1 MPALLLLCLNL
12 LVFSCKDF
20 SEESSPHAYIGGEIV
35 NPTIDYVVFKH
46 QGKTLDTIRLNDK
59 NKFSYKIEDA
69 KQGLYLIE
77 HKPEI
82 QNIYITPGDSL
93 LLRANTLAFDESLHF
108 SGKGSGK
115 NNFLADMFLLDENN
129 AQFLLDFH
137 KYKPEVFQQ
146 KADSIKKERL
156 NKLSQ
161 VSEKKNFSEDFKE
174 LAKEIIKYENFDL
187 KERYTYLV
195 NRYYKEYSRQFPED
209 FHDYR
214 EEIDFNCS
222 SVQCNPGYK
231 RLLENYL
238 INYSLAWCK
247 ESGLDNADCY
257 NLTSV
262 DNIISR
268 LKKAGELVTE
278 PTIKER
284 LMEKIA
290 VRGIVATKNRKDIIS
305 ILQELKAQDL
315 NEEKLDEMRQ
325 LGTIQLAYLPG
336 TSLYNA
342 PLITMTGELI
352 NLGEVISKPTVVY
365 LWSIYNENYRDEHK
379 LINNYRKK
387 YPEVD
392 FIGINLDLLEEP
404 AWRVAV
410 RQNGYDPSNQFQ
422 LATTTINK
430 HFFTYFLDKM
440 LFLNASSEVVVG
452 DIYLTSPEFESQ
464 LLEFLN

>member
-1 MPALLLLCLNL
+1 M
-12 LVFSCKDF
+12 
-20 SEESSPHAYIGGEIV
+20 SSPHAYIGGEIV

-46 QGKTLDTIRLNDK
+46 QGKTLDTIRLNDR
-59 NKFSYKIEDA
+59 NKFSYKIEDV

-195 NRYYKEYSRQFPED
+195 NRYYKEYSRQFPEN
-209 FHDYR
+209 FHAYR

-247 ESGLDNADCY
+247 GSGLDNADCY

-290 VRGIVATKNRKDIIS
+290 VRGIVAAKSREDIIS
-305 ILQELKAQDL
+305 ILQELKAQNLTED
-315 NEEKLDEMRQ
+315 KLDEMRQ

-336 TSLYNA
+336 TSLSNA
-342 PLITMTGELI
+342 PLINMMGELT
-352 NLGEVISKPTVVY
+352 NLEEVVSRPTVLY
-365 LWSIYNENYRDEHK
+365 LWSIYNKNYRDEHK

-410 RQNGYDPSNQFQ
+410 RQNGYDPNNQFQ